1 MIVQISLVSVASICV
16 HFTVGRDDGD
26 GFLTKLSGQS
36 HGEESSDD
44 ELFDSI
50 TNESVQVT

>member
-16 HFTVGRDDGD
+16 HFTVGRDNGD